1 MQVYDDA
8 LKAHNNPERVAPMK
22 NKHLA
27 WLAVSSLL
35 GIPAAHADV
44 ELIAIGN
51 ISGTYEDLAH
61 NTAPLLENGVPGD
74 RLGGIG
80 SGLAYAGGTTFLAL
94 PDRGPNAVTYNSA
107 VDDTASYIERFH
119 TFDLSLLESDAGSA
133 LPFTL
138 TPTLRSTTLL
148 FSRTPLVYGTGAG
161 LGVGSGQPALNSE
174 RHRFYFSGRSD
185 NFDPSRLST
194 YTNDGRLDAE
204 SIRVSRDGRSI
215 YISDEYGPYVY
226 QFDRSSGARLR
237 AYKLPDKFGAA
248 NLSPQGNAEISGN
261 TSGRVA
267 NKGME
272 GLAITPDGRTL
283 IGAMQS
289 PLLQDG
295 GTDGPVTRLVKIEVA
310 TGATREYGYQL
321 TNIGSASKPKYPTI
335 SDIVAVNDHQFL
347 VDERDG
353 KGLGDDSVAAFK
365 RLYLIDLNGAQE
377 VGAVSGAANLLP
389 KAVPKTLFLDVVTVL
404 NAAGIASTDIP
415 AKLEGVAFGP
425 DVTVAGSSRHT
436 LFVANDND
444 YVASVKDT
452 NHPAGLENPSK
463 WFVFAFDGS
472 DLAGFK
478 PQQIDEFD
486 CDTDRG
492 RGFDD

>member
-1 MQVYDDA
+1 
-8 LKAHNNPERVAPMK
+8 MK

-35 GIPAAHADV
+35 TIPAAQADV
-44 ELIAIGN
+44 ELIAVGN

-61 NTAPLLENGVPGD
+61 NTAKVLENGVPGD

-94 PDRGPNAVTYNSA
+94 PDRGPNAAPYNSA

-119 TFDLSLLESDAGSA
+119 TLDLSLLESDAGSA
-133 LPFTL
+133 LPFIL
-138 TPTLRSTTLL
+138 TPTVRSTTLL
-148 FSRTPLVYGTGAG
+148 YSKTPLVYGTGAG
-161 LGVGSGQPALNSE
+161 LGVGSGAPALNSE

-194 YTNDGRLDAE
+194 YSNNGRLDAE
-204 SIRVSRDGRSI
+204 SIRVSRDGRSVF
-215 YISDEYGPYVY
+215 ISDEYGPFVY
-226 QFDRSSGARLR
+226 QFDRGSGARIR
-237 AYKLPDKFGAA
+237 AFKIPDKFGVA
-248 NLSPQGNAEISGN
+248 NLSPQGAVEISGN

-283 IGAMQS
+283 VGAMQS
-289 PLLQDG
+289 PLIQDG
-295 GTDGPVTRLVKIEVA
+295 GTDGPVTRLLKLDVQS
-310 TGATREYGYQL
+310 GAIREYGYQL
-321 TNIGSASKPKYPTI
+321 TNIGTASKPKYPTI

-353 KGLGDDSVAAFK
+353 KGLGDDSTAAFK
-365 RLYLIDLNGAQE
+365 RLYLIDLAGAQE
-377 VGAVSGAANLLP
+377 VSGVSGAANLLP
-389 KAVPKTLFLDVVTVL
+389 KAVTKTLFLDVVTVL
-404 NAAGIASTDIP
+404 NAAGIASIDIP

-425 DVTVAGSSRHT
+425 DVTVAGASKHT
-436 LFVANDND
+436 VFIANDND

-452 NHPAGLENPSK
+452 NHPVAVENPNK
-463 WFVFAFDGS
+463 WFVFAFDS
-472 DLAGFK
+472 TDLPGFTAQK
-478 PQQIDEFD
+478 ITDEFD
-486 CDTDRG
+486 CDGDHR
-492 RGFDD
+492 FDDR